1 MNTASALPVQIKA
14 RTRRRAAIATV
25 VTLAVLAAIALDTKV
40 VKIGSAENVAEQGFS
55 PESYGLRTFPEIKK
69 SVESRAVEA
78 AVLYDALKADQQAA
92 TQKYGVGSS
101 MPVFSVSFNAVAGAS
116 KSGIYDLKV
125 EGLPEEVHVR
135 MQTGPAI
142 NGTDLRDAPGTIQ
155 FGDFKNQIDYQNA
168 GSAINRAMKTSVL
181 DPLKGQD
188 LNGKTLKAIGVFRLL
203 TPTSWLI
210 TPVSL
215 EVK

>member
-1 MNTASALPVQIKA
+1 MNTASALPGQARV
-14 RTRRRAAIATV
+14 RTRKRVATV
-25 VTLAVLAAIALDTKV
+25 VIVTLVVLAAIALDTKV
-40 VKIGSAENVAEQGFS
+40 VKIGSTENVAEQGFS
-55 PESYGLRTFPEIKK
+55 PETYGPHTFPEIKK

-78 AVLYDALKADQQAA
+78 AVLYQALKTDQQAA
-92 TQKYGVGSS
+92 TEKYGVGSPV
-101 MPVFSVSFNAVAGAS
+101 PVFAVSVNAVAGDS

-125 EGLPEEVHVR
+125 QGMPEEVRVR

-142 NGTDLRDAPGTIQ
+142 NGTDLRDATGTIQ
-155 FGDFKNQIDYQNA
+155 FGDFKNQIEYQNA
-168 GSAINRAMKTSVL
+168 GSSINRAMKASVL
-181 DPLKGQD
+181 EPLKGQD
-188 LNGKTLKAIGVFRLL
+188 LKGKTVNVVGAFRLL